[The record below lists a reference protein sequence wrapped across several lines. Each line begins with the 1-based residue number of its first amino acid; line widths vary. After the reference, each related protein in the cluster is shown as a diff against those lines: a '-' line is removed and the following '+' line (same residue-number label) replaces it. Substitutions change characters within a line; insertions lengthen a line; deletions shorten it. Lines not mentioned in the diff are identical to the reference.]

1 LEGRGGKVQWEE
13 ITEGGHARRCG
24 MPVIEYAGM
33 KVSVDDEGYLVNADE
48 WNDKVACALAEREGI
63 EELTK
68 DRLDIIR
75 FLREYYRNYN
85 YFPILESVCLNVHQG
100 KGCVNAKFI
109 HPLKAW
115 KIAGL
120 PKPDDVVL
128 AYLNF
133 GQVPT

>member
-1 LEGRGGKVQWEE
+1 MSTIDVSGRKVA
-13 ITEGGHARRCG
+13 I
-24 MPVIEYAGM
+24 
-33 KVSVDDEGYLVNADE
+33 DDDGYLVNTDE
-48 WNDKVACALAEREGI
+48 WNDQVACALAEQEGV

-75 FLREYYRNYN
+75 FLRDYHRKYN
-85 YFPILESVCLNVHQG
+85 YFPILNAVCLNVHQPNQ
-100 KGCVNAKFI
+100 CIRSQFL
-109 HPLKAW
+109 HPLVAW